1 MPASACAASTGSL
14 VPCLHPARL
23 PPPALC
29 RDLRAIH
36 FGAGRKGSAE
46 QLRAGKRIAAL
57 SLGVCGSDV
66 AKSSGWRAAVWGEG
80 SCEDRIEGVGGRAG
94 CCQGHGPW
102 FAPRQSGTTVNEWK
116 GGRGWWRTKP
126 GLSPDAILR

>member
-1 MPASACAASTGSL
+1 MTASACAASTGSL

-36 FGAGRKGSAE
+36 LGAGRKGRTE

-57 SLGVCGSDV
+57 SLGVCSCDV
-66 AKSSGWRAAVWGEG
+66 GKSSGWRAAVWGEG
-80 SCEDRIEGVGGRAG
+80 SCEMGLKAWEGGLAAAG
-94 CCQGHGPW
+94 
-102 FAPRQSGTTVNEWK
+102 AV
-116 GGRGWWRTKP
+116 GRG
-126 GLSPDAILR
+126 LRSGEVAPP